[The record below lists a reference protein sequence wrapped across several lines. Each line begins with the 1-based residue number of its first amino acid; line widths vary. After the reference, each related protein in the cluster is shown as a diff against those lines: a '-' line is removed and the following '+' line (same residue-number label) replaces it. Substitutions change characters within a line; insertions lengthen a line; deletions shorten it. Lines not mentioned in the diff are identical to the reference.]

1 MNKGMNHQTKKV
13 NIFNQEKRKI
23 LCIANQH
30 DYLGDGTI
38 FHHEELQVGKQYTF
52 VKGERMVYGL
62 MVHLD
67 ELPCECGYQ
76 SYLFEELQPY
86 DAKILERECNN
97 WLKQKLDES
106 EKAIKEGRMRSYSF
120 EEFKQRQALRAFHET
135 DKTVATA
142 CYGESVESTMR
153 EEGESD
159 ESCNRNAQIAGHH
172 GVGGEDLEK
181 IVNDFMEMDSDL
193 LYNNFK
199 KESPPLLDI
208 PDDIV

>member
-1 MNKGMNHQTKKV
+1 MDNGISKQTKKV
-13 NIFNQEKRKI
+13 NIFNQEKRKV
-23 LCIANQH
+23 LCIANKH

-52 VKGERMVYGL
+52 VKGEAQCYGL

-142 CYGESVESTMR
+142 CYGESVESTIQ

-159 ESCNRNAQIAGHH
+159 ESCN
-172 GVGGEDLEK
+172 
-181 IVNDFMEMDSDL
+181 
-193 LYNNFK
+193 
-199 KESPPLLDI
+199 
-208 PDDIV
+208 